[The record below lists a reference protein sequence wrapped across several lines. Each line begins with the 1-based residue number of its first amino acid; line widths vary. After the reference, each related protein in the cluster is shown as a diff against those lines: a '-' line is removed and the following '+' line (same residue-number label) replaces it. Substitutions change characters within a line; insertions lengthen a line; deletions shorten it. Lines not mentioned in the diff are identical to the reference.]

1 MRNMHINRQYSYII
15 NVIKGETDDYGNPLY
30 SQPFLFD
37 ENLSAVNGDSE
48 ITEWGERVS
57 KMYKSVVQ
65 RGTWEGK
72 INEGDNAYLDGV
84 TSPQIDNNGIMANYK
99 VVSVRF
105 PTLNTMAIYFEK
117 KE

>member
-15 NVIKGETDDYGNPLY
+15 NVIKGETDDYGNVLY
-30 SQPFLFD
+30 SQPFLFN
-37 ENLSAVNGDSE
+37 ENLSAVDGDSE

-84 TSPQIDNNGIMANYK
+84 MPPQIDKNGINANYK